1 MGNVKVGNFPI
12 QTGPDFLSEMGRNR
26 GLGRFHDHVGVVGG
40 QVGVP
45 SDGLWWSEEVL
56 GGRPKYPGTVRR
68 VSPGATH
75 RPGGSTRLPG
85 GDSGGIQIL

>member
-56 GGRPKYPGTVRR
+56 GGQPGYPG
-68 VSPGATH
+68 GI
-75 RPGGSTRLPG
+75 PGGSKSYRDSNLIGVRG
-85 GDSGGIQIL
+85 GVGANQVPN